1 MPRPSPQRPEDRRTS
16 ARLEAI
22 ASQRRETAPP
32 LSMVASLARLRALV
46 QEPPPP
52 VVTAP
57 NAPDSLAGLVKVLQ
71 AAREEAR
78 ERRQAEA
85 NV

>member
-1 MPRPSPQRPEDRRTS
+1 MPRPSPESLKRQKAR

-22 ASQRRETAPP
+22 AARAGETAPP
-32 LSMVASLARLRALV
+32 SMVASLASLRALV
-46 QEPPPP
+46 QDPPRPI
-52 VVTAP
+52 VTAP
-57 NAPDSLAGLVKVLQ
+57 DAPDSLAGLVRVLQ

-85 NV
+85 SA